1 MAVQTNCLVQ
11 QLRLARHLG
20 RPVSLHCVRA
30 SGPMAENLRS
40 EGPFPAGI
48 VMHSFHGP
56 AEMVDVIVRAA
67 GRAYFSVSP
76 RILAMRQDKA
86 AAAIAR
92 IGIERL
98 LIETDDAG
106 IDQLAS
112 VAEGVAR
119 LMPGGMS
126 AADVAEATFGNA
138 AAVFSPGAC

>member
-1 MAVQTNCLVQ
+1 
-11 QLRLARHLG
+11 
-20 RPVSLHCVRA
+20 
-30 SGPMAENLRS
+30 MAEILRS
-40 EGPFPAGI
+40 EGPFSAGI

-106 IDQLAS
+106 IGQLAS